1 MNPSVRSLNKSY
13 NGLKVLNNL
22 NLDIEHNKITAIL
35 GPNGCGKTTLL
46 HILGGIENYSGKIE
60 GLTSAGLIVQELAL
74 FEWMTIKDNLSFV
87 TDDKRKINNLLKLVG
102 LQDYSNNFPNS
113 LSGGMKQKLAIART
127 LAADHDII
135 LMDEPFSALDMQTRE
150 QFQQELEKIKLNTQK
165 TIILVTHDINEAV
178 FLADGI
184 IVLSD
189 KPAKVKDTFEV
200 EFPRPRRAELRNSF
214 EFQKMREKVWKS
226 LMEAKK

>member
-127 LAADHDII
+127 LA
-135 LMDEPFSALDMQTRE
+135 
-150 QFQQELEKIKLNTQK
+150 
-165 TIILVTHDINEAV
+165 
-178 FLADGI
+178 
-184 IVLSD
+184 
-189 KPAKVKDTFEV
+189 
-200 EFPRPRRAELRNSF
+200 
-214 EFQKMREKVWKS
+214 
-226 LMEAKK
+226 